1 MNVLIDPCPLA
12 TKNLATPDNSHNCE
26 PENAGDAGDAEQ
38 TTPAEPCRL
47 PLAFTVIT
55 SIRPTRLTKIIGL
68 NAKGGMRKETAAVLG
83 QGQAQRV
90 VVADLNGL

>member
-1 MNVLIDPCPLA
+1 MNDL
-12 TKNLATPDNSHNCE
+12 TENLATSDNSRNCE
-26 PENAGDAGDAEQ
+26 ESPK
-38 TTPAEPCRL
+38 L

-83 QGQAQRV
+83 
-90 VVADLNGL
+90 